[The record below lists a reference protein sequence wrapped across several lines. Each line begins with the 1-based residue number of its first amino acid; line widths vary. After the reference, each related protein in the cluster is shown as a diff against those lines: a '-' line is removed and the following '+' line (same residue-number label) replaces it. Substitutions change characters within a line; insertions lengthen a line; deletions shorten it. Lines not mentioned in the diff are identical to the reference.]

1 MAELL
6 VKDAEKW
13 FRREDGEPFKVID
26 RLSFEAREGC
36 VTVLI
41 GPSGC
46 GKSTLLNSVVGLETL
61 DRGELLFIVEGQTR
75 ERPLIGYVFQSPRL
89 LPWKTIGENISLALK
104 GAGIGRTEWDS
115 RVAHYLTLV
124 GLEEYVNQF
133 PLYLSGGQRQRVG
146 LARALAVE
154 SDIVLMDEP
163 FASVDELTARQL
175 RQTTRRLC
183 EQLHRTVLFVTHN
196 LAEAAYMSDYI
207 VTLTNQV
214 RQSFGLAPLAVD
226 DRLTRAAQ
234 IQADAMASLNVMDH
248 TLPGAPLPTLA
259 GRLQSV
265 GYGYLWAG
273 ENIACNAPDA
283 ATVESLWLNS
293 PPHRANI
300 LSPLP
305 TSIGAA
311 VAYSSQGEPYYC
323 QVFGQANP

>member
-61 DRGELLFIVEGQTR
+61 DRGELLFTVEGQTR
-75 ERPLIGYVFQSPRL
+75 KRPLIGYVFQSPRL

-104 GAGIGRTEWDS
+104 GAGIGRPEWDS
-115 RVAHYLTLV
+115 RVAHYLKLV

-154 SDIVLMDEP
+154 SAIVLMDEP

-196 LAEAAYMSDYI
+196 LAEAAYMSDYV
-207 VTLTNQV
+207 VTLTNRPARLDAYV
-214 RQSFGLAPLAVD
+214 TNPLHSP
-226 DRLTRAAQ
+226 RHWGPEIYNFAAE
-234 IQADAMASLNVMDH
+234 LETKV
-248 TLPGAPLPTLA
+248 TLKEDEG
-259 GRLQSV
+259 S
-265 GYGYLWAG
+265 
-273 ENIACNAPDA
+273 
-283 ATVESLWLNS
+283 
-293 PPHRANI
+293 
-300 LSPLP
+300 
-305 TSIGAA
+305 
-311 VAYSSQGEPYYC
+311 
-323 QVFGQANP
+323 